1 MGNLIYVGQ
10 FCSST
15 IFGSFAE
22 LAAISFK
29 LNCGE
34 SVNEDY
40 DEIFVFVVFSLKC
53 CTINYMYVYCLNF
66 VVQTKDSELQRQK
79 KKNNTLQ

>member
-1 MGNLIYVGQ
+1 MGNLIYVVQ

-22 LAAISFK
+22 IVAIFFK

-40 DEIFVFVVFSLKC
+40 DEIFVFVGFSLKC
-53 CTINYMYVYCLNF
+53 STINYMCVYCLKF

-79 KKNNTLQ
+79 KNNNTLQ